1 MLYFR
6 FRFVNNIPAG
16 MEPKKPNRA
25 NWAWSQVRSQ
35 VTAKLNCKA
44 GVLVLTD
51 RELERVKKWFQGR
64 GWRVKIG
71 DRDGEG
77 RKNTPAHSHCLFG
90 ERPCTGYTG
99 GALLGAV
106 SDVSI
111 ASCQSRSHDRSH
123 RNTHFPRLLVIRW
136 FIQILSNLILPWK
149 NSFSS

>member
-16 MEPKKPNRA
+16 MEPKKTEPRKLGLI
-25 NWAWSQVRSQ
+25 SGKISGHCK
-35 VTAKLNCKA
+35 AKLQSRRT
-44 GVLVLTD
+44 GT
-51 RELERVKKWFQGR
+51 ELERVKKWFQGR

-136 FIQILSNLILPWK
+136 FIQIFKNLILPWK